1 MAFVP
6 ETFIL
11 YPEKLNF
18 ASDKAAY
25 TYMKRYIFSLYI
37 CITGCLAAMAT
48 QRFAPLS
55 SPKRET
61 RAVWLTTFSS
71 LDWPKNKATSPAGIK
86 AQQDELCRIL
96 DRLKEVNINT
106 VLLQTRVRG
115 SVIYPSAIE
124 PWDGCLTG
132 TPGRAPGYDPLA
144 FAVRECHKRGM
155 ELHAWLVAIPCF
167 KVSAATRMGNRSVL
181 KTHPKLC
188 VRHGDSWYLDPGQPE
203 TADYLASLCREIAAN
218 YDVDGIHFDYIRYP
232 ENAVKFNDASSYRK
246 YGKRQNKADWRRDNM
261 TRCVQTMYR
270 AVKVAKPWV
279 KVSSSPVG
287 KFSDLSRYPSYNWN
301 AYSAVYQDAQGWLR
315 EGIQDML
322 FPMMYFRG
330 NHFYP
335 FAIDWKENDYGRPVV
350 PGLGIYF
357 LSPEEKDWPLE
368 DITRELYFTR
378 SLDLGGQ
385 AFFRYAYL
393 NDNHKGLFDF
403 LKDVYYPF
411 PALPSACN
419 SLDSIPPERPEN
431 LHKSREA
438 QTYVLRW
445 SPSVDNLCGK
455 DVRYNVYA
463 SRTSPV
469 DITTA
474 QNLIAVNVD
483 SCSLSINGEFCAL
496 NGISFA
502 VTAIDRFGNES
513 EPAQLPSGWSDRP
526 NLSGRFLPHDS
537 QTLDIPEQDS
547 PYVAVVDAYGR
558 IVSTAPYSR
567 RVRIGHLAKGL
578 YEIRTL
584 AKKGRSKHI
593 GYFIK

>member
-1 MAFVP
+1 
-6 ETFIL
+6 
-11 YPEKLNF
+11 
-18 ASDKAAY
+18 
-25 TYMKRYIFSLYI
+25 
-37 CITGCLAAMAT
+37 
-48 QRFAPLS
+48 
-55 SPKRET
+55 
-61 RAVWLTTFSS
+61 
-71 LDWPKNKATSPAGIK
+71 
-86 AQQDELCRIL
+86 
-96 DRLKEVNINT
+96 
-106 VLLQTRVRG
+106 
-115 SVIYPSAIE
+115 
-124 PWDGCLTG
+124 
-132 TPGRAPGYDPLA
+132 
-144 FAVRECHKRGM
+144 
-155 ELHAWLVAIPCF
+155 
-167 KVSAATRMGNRSVL
+167 MGNRSVL

-232 ENAVKFNDASSYRK
+232 ENAAKFNDASSYRK

-261 TRCVQTMYR
+261 TRCVRTMYR
-270 AVKVAKPWV
+270 AVKAAKPWV

-357 LSPEEKDWPLE
+357 LSPQEKDWPLE

-419 SLDSIPPERPEN
+419 SQDSIPPERPGN

-463 SRTSPV
+463 SQTSPV
-469 DITTA
+469 DIA
-474 QNLIAVNVD
+474 SARNLIAVNVD
-483 SCSLSINGEFCAL
+483 SCSLPINEEFCAL

-513 EPAQLPSGWSDRP
+513 EPARLPSGWSDKP